1 MQIDNLTEQLK
12 DRDNQA
18 SSLRERISALQA
30 DQTSSDTA
38 VSSLEDALIE
48 KDQTIQ
54 KLRGEQ
60 DQGVRDKQETV
71 ERLSKQCEELKMQ
84 CEELQK
90 SVVEKEVSISVNI
103 NYTNCPPKITIGLS
117 ASISFEIL
125 NWSENALGL

>member
-48 KDQTIQ
+48 KDETIQ

-90 SVVEKEVSISVNI
+90 SVVEKEV
-103 NYTNCPPKITIGLS
+103 
-117 ASISFEIL
+117 
-125 NWSENALGL
+125 